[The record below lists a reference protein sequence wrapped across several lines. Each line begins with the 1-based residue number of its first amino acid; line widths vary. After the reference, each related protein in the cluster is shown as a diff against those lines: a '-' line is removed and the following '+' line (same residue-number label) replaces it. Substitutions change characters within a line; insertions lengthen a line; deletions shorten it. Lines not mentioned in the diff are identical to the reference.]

1 MGASSVDLEAT
12 DNRAPIARSVFDT
25 SLLPVN
31 SRIGIWREIAASVW
45 QISSIT
51 DSSFFATVDAYH
63 AGELMFGS
71 VTTCAQ
77 KTERTSALIA
87 GDSLDYYMMQ
97 FYVSGSRVARSRRGE
112 QVFANGD
119 MLMVDMTHAIETE
132 STAYTSFD
140 LVLPRRVLEP
150 LLIDPDALAGQR
162 LAGQHPLTA
171 LFRSHLMALYHAA
184 PTMTAAQAMAMQGPT
199 LAMASA
205 ALNGNIDPE
214 IASSVRMAAWLPV
227 RRYIEDH
234 LQDLH
239 LSVDQTA
246 LEFGVSRATLY
257 RMMVRYGG
265 FASYLRQRRLHR
277 SRDDLID
284 LSKVHLTIA
293 EIAERWG
300 FANAANYSTAFK
312 DLFDMTPRD
321 FRHMTRSRGNRM
333 KDLGSESDWSRWLAS
348 MR

>member
-1 MGASSVDLEAT
+1 MNKVKGRLVEDADT
-12 DNRAPIARSVFDT
+12 RIARSVFDT
-25 SLLPVN
+25 SLLPER
-31 SRIGIWREIAASVW
+31 SRIGIWRETAASVW

-51 DSSFFATVDAYH
+51 DASFFAKVDAYH

-162 LAGQHPLTA
+162 LAGEHPLTA
-171 LFRSHLMALYHAA
+171 LFRSHLMALYQNA
-184 PTMTAAQAMAMQGPT
+184 PNMSAAQAAAMQGPT
-199 LAMASA
+199 LALAAA

-214 IASSVRMAAWLPV
+214 MASSVRVAAWLPV

-234 LQDLH
+234 LKDLR
-239 LSVDQTA
+239 LTVEQTA
-246 LEFGVSRATLY
+246 REFGVSRATIY
-257 RMMVRYGG
+257 RMMSRYGG
-265 FASYLRQRRLHR
+265 FVNYLRQRRLHR
-277 SRDDLID
+277 CRDDLSD
-284 LSKVHLTIA
+284 LSQVHLSIA
-293 EIAERWG
+293 EVAERWG
-300 FANAANYSTAFK
+300 FSNASAFSTAFK
-312 DLFDMTPRD
+312 DLFDMSPRD
-321 FRHMTRSRGNRM
+321 FRQMSRGRAHRIN
-333 KDLGSESDWSRWLAS
+333 DLGSESDWSRWLAA